1 VIPTDRHARARRA
14 LETAESNL
22 SWLDAH
28 DTPTPPAIIAACRGA
43 LSRGAALALDEL
55 AGVDLETTLNVVRGA
70 LAAGPEA
77 LAGVER
83 QLTRE
88 PPMPEPAPGFVPRSH
103 WCRCG
108 AHAVAR
114 RGDPCPERKVGTR
127 HLTAA
132 QPGITH

>member
-55 AGVDLETTLNVVRGA
+55 AGVDLETTLNVIRGA

-77 LAGVER
+77 LATVER
-83 QLTRE
+83 QLTHE
-88 PPMPEPAPGFVPRSH
+88 PPMPEPQPGLVPLLH
-103 WCRCG
+103 WCGCG

-114 RGDPCPERKVGTR
+114 QGDPCPAGEVG
-127 HLTAA
+127 LGA
-132 QPGITH
+132 

>member
-1 VIPTDRHARARRA
+1 MLTDRHARACRA
-14 LETAESNL
+14 LEVALRGL

-28 DTPTPPAIIAACRGA
+28 DIPTPPAIVAACRGA
-43 LSRGAALALDEL
+43 LSRGAALAFDEL
-55 AGVDLETTLNVVRGA
+55 PGLDRETITSVIRGA
-70 LAAGPEA
+70 LAAGPET

-83 QLTRE
+83 QLTRD
-88 PPMPEPAPGFVPRSH
+88 PPMPEPSPDFTPRAH